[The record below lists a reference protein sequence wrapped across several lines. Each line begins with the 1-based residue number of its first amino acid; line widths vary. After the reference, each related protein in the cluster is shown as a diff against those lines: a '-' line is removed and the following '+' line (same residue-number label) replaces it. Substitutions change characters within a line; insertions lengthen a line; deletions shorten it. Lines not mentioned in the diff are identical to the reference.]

1 VFDVV
6 LRNGRVLD
14 GTGQPERRADI
25 GIRDGLIVA
34 VEPQI
39 DTPDADVAE
48 VIDATGRLITPGWVD
63 IHSHYDGQATWDS
76 LLEPS
81 SGHGVTTVVVGN
93 CGVGFAPVHPGEHE
107 PLVKLMEGVE
117 DIPGAALA
125 EGMTWGWESFPDYL
139 DALGTMQ
146 WSVDVGAQ
154 LPHGPLRTYVMRR
167 YDDTNGAPSSDEV
180 AQMGR
185 LAQEA
190 VEAGAFGFS
199 TSRTIGHR
207 SSDGTPVPGTYAAE
221 QELLAIARGV
231 AAGGGAILEI
241 APSGLARGDDPA
253 VVAEEFEWIGR
264 LAAQTGLATTFAL
277 LQGHHVPDRW
287 RAEQQAAARWRASG
301 ARVTPLI
308 AGRPFGV
315 LWGWDVRHPFMAR
328 DSYRALAHL
337 PLPERLAEL
346 RRPEVR
352 AAILGEDDVHTEP
365 GSVAQMRYIRSVLPG
380 CFPLVDPPDYEQ
392 PVEQS
397 LGARAEAR
405 GVPLEEVAYD
415 ALVTG
420 SSTMLLYSLYN
431 YAAGDHQVLYE
442 QLQDVESVIGLS
454 DGGAHCAFI
463 CDASIPTFML
473 THWTRD
479 RTRGPRL
486 TVPEVVRRLT
496 SQPADLYGM
505 TDRGRIRPGLRAD
518 LNVIDYAA
526 LQLGLPHAVDDL
538 PAGGTRL
545 LQPASGYDATLVAGQ
560 VTRRR
565 GQDTGARPGRLVRH

>member
-1 VFDVV
+1 MFDVV

-14 GTGQPERRADI
+14 GTGQAEQRLDI
-25 GIRDGLIVA
+25 GIRDGLIAA
-34 VEPQI
+34 VEPRI
-39 DTPDADVAE
+39 DIADSDVAE
-48 VIDATGRLITPGWVD
+48 VIDATGRLVTPGWVD

-125 EGMTWGWESFPDYL
+125 EGMRWGWESFPDYL
-139 DALGTMQ
+139 DTLGSMQ

-154 LPHGPLRTYVMRR
+154 LPHGPLRSYVMRR
-167 YDDTNGAPSSDEV
+167 YDTNGAASTDHV
-180 AQMGR
+180 AQMAR
-185 LAQEA
+185 LAREA
-190 VEAGAFGFS
+190 MEAGAFGFS
-199 TSRTIGHR
+199 TSRTLGHR

-221 QELLAIARGV
+221 EELAAIARGV
-231 AAGGGAILEI
+231 ADGGGAILEI
-241 APSGLARGDDPA
+241 APSGLARSDDPA

-264 LAAQTGLATTFAL
+264 LAAASGLATTFAL

-308 AGRPFGV
+308 AGRQFGI

-337 PLPERLAEL
+337 PLAGRLEEL

-352 AAILGEDDVHTEP
+352 VAILGEQDVHTGP
-365 GSVAQMRYIRSVLPG
+365 GSVTQMRFIRSVLPD

-392 PVEQS
+392 PREQS
-397 LGARAEAR
+397 LGARAEAL
-405 GVPLEEVAYD
+405 GESLEAVAYD

-420 SSTMLLYSLYN
+420 SGTMLLYSLYN
-431 YAAGDHQVLYE
+431 YAGGDHQVLYE
-442 QLQDVESVIGLS
+442 QLQDSEAVLGLS
-454 DGGAHCAFI
+454 DGGAHCAYI

-473 THWTRD
+473 THWSRD
-479 RTRGPRL
+479 RSRGPRFA
-486 TVPEVVRRLT
+486 VPEVVRRLT

-505 TDRGRIRPGLRAD
+505 TDRGRIHPGLRAD
-518 LNVIDYAA
+518 LNVIDYDA
-526 LQLGLPHAVDDL
+526 LQLALPHAVSDL

-545 LQPASGYDATLVAGQ
+545 LQPAFGYDLTLVAGQ
-560 VTRRR
+560 VTRRQ